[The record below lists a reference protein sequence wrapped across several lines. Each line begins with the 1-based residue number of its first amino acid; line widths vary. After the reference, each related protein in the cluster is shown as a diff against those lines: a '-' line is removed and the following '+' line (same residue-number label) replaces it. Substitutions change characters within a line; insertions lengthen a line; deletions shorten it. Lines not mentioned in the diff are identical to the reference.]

1 MSLDTWE
8 HPARWR
14 IHEWAEYGLDQ
25 GLDATLAEID
35 AQSWSDGR
43 TGCIDE
49 SMASFN
55 SDEAWIARVLAAEG
69 HTVIALPRSLRE
81 GVKSADASVSG
92 LLTEFK
98 TYSGISSKCLSN
110 KVVCGLRQ
118 ADRVVVRVTAG
129 LGDPTEVR
137 QVFDSRVRA
146 SGRGRMRGLKFI
158 GDDFHFEWGS
168 WNRHVCDPSSDT
180 VAREPGAQSICCVGR
195 NDSAAA
201 VKSFSPAST

>member
-1 MSLDTWE
+1 MSFDTWE

-49 SMASFN
+49 SMATFN
-55 SDEAWIARVLAAEG
+55 SDEALIARVLAAEG

-81 GVKSADASVSG
+81 GV
-92 LLTEFK
+92 
-98 TYSGISSKCLSN
+98 
-110 KVVCGLRQ
+110 
-118 ADRVVVRVTAG
+118 
-129 LGDPTEVR
+129 GDPTEVR
-137 QVFDSRVRA
+137 QVFDSRVRV

-168 WNRHVCDPSSDT
+168 WNRHLCDPSSDT

-201 VKSFSPAST
+201 VKSLSPAAT